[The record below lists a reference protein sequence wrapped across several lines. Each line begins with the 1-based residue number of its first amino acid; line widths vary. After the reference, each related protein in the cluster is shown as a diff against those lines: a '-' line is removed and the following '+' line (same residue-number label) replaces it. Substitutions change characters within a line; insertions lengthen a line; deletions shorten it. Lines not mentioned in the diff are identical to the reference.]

1 MTMGRARWVGC
12 LGLLWIFAATLSMSG
27 VARGSEAAPAPQRP
41 AAQAP
46 AKATAQAPAKAAAQA
61 PAKATAQAPAKATA
75 QAPAPATAQ
84 GATDADKY
92 DIDVSKRR
100 SEVYGEQ
107 LDGLKADVESL
118 KDRIFRSKARLA
130 LLKETVLK
138 GVLAGSRVVL
148 VHRNRMGSQFQLVRL
163 VISLD
168 GAQIYARTDESGA
181 LDSEDEVT
189 VYDGN
194 LVPGP
199 HSITVQME
207 YRGQGFGVFS
217 YLNGYSFDSRS
228 SHSFTAPENG
238 AIKLMSV
245 GYERGNFS
253 TEMRDRPAVSWQE
266 VPLDAAGRP
275 LPRTRGER
283 GGASSNAKD

>member
-1 MTMGRARWVGC
+1 M
-12 LGLLWIFAATLSMSG
+12 
-27 VARGSEAAPAPQRP
+27 
-41 AAQAP
+41 
-46 AKATAQAPAKAAAQA
+46 
-61 PAKATAQAPAKATA
+61 
-75 QAPAPATAQ
+75 
-84 GATDADKY
+84 DA
-92 DIDVSKRR
+92 
-100 SEVYGEQ
+100 
-107 LDGLKADVESL
+107 L

-163 VISLD
+163 VIFLD
-168 GAQIYARTDESGA
+168 GAQIYARTDESGT

-199 HSITVQME
+199 HSITVELE

-228 SHSFTAPENG
+228 SHNFTAPENG
-238 AIKLMSV
+238 AVKLMSV
-245 GYERGNFS
+245 GYEKGNFT

-275 LPRTRGER
+275 LPKSR
-283 GGASSNAKD
+283 GGRGGDEGGN

>member
-1 MTMGRARWVGC
+1 MLALL
-12 LGLLWIFAATLSMSG
+12 LGLVVLTERHGQAAMHAPPAAPQSPQAATPQ
-27 VARGSEAAPAPQRP
+27 AATPQAATPQAATPQAETAPADSSAS
-41 AAQAP
+41 AA
-46 AKATAQAPAKAAAQA
+46 
-61 PAKATAQAPAKATA
+61 
-75 QAPAPATAQ
+75 
-84 GATDADKY
+84 DY
-92 DIDVSKRR
+92 DVDVSKRR
-100 SEVYGEQ
+100 SEVYGER
-107 LDGLKADVESL
+107 LDGLQSDVESL

-199 HSITVQME
+199 HSITVEME

-245 GYERGNFS
+245 GYERGNFT

-275 LPRTRGER
+275 LPRARGER
-283 GGASSNAKD
+283 GGGS

>member
-1 MTMGRARWVGC
+1 MKMGRARWVWC
-12 LGLLWIFAATLSMSG
+12 LGLLWIFAASVSISG
-27 VARGSEAAPAPQRP
+27 VARGSDAAPAPQRP

-46 AKATAQAPAKAAAQA
+46 AKAAPAQAQAPASPQAAA
-61 PAKATAQAPAKATA
+61 
-75 QAPAPATAQ
+75 
-84 GATDADKY
+84 DDDKY

-107 LDGLKADVESL
+107 LDGLKSDVESL

-181 LDSEDEVT
+181 LDSED
-189 VYDGN
+189 
-194 LVPGP
+194 
-199 HSITVQME
+199 
-207 YRGQGFGVFS
+207 
-217 YLNGYSFDSRS
+217 
-228 SHSFTAPENG
+228 
-238 AIKLMSV
+238 
-245 GYERGNFS
+245 
-253 TEMRDRPAVSWQE
+253 
-266 VPLDAAGRP
+266 
-275 LPRTRGER
+275 
-283 GGASSNAKD
+283 

>member
-12 LGLLWIFAATLSMSG
+12 LGLLWLFAATLSMSG
-27 VARGSEAAPAPQRP
+27 VARASEAAPAPQRP

-46 AKATAQAPAKAAAQA
+46 AKATAQAPAKA
-61 PAKATAQAPAKATA
+61 PAK
-75 QAPAPATAQ
+75 APATAQ

-181 LDSEDEVT
+181 PGSGDEVT
-189 VYDGN
+189 AREGS

-207 YRGQGFGVFS
+207 YRGPGFGVFS

>member
-1 MTMGRARWVGC
+1 MCC
-12 LGLLWIFAATLSMSG
+12 LGFLWIFAASFSLSG
-27 VARGSEAAPAPQRP
+27 VAHGTEAAPAPQRP
-41 AAQAP
+41 SAQKPSAQKP
-46 AKATAQAPAKAAAQA
+46 AKAAPAKAAPAKAA
-61 PAKATAQAPAKATA
+61 PAKAAPAVS
-75 QAPAPATAQ
+75 APQ
-84 GATDADKY
+84 VGASEDKY
-92 DIDVSKRR
+92 DIDMSKRR

-217 YLNGYSFDSRS
+217 YLNGYTFDSRS

-245 GYERGNFS
+245 GYERGNFT

-283 GGASSNAKD
+283 AGASSNAKD

>member
-1 MTMGRARWVGC
+1 MKMGRARWVWC
-12 LGLLWIFAATLSMSG
+12 LGLLWIFAASVSISG
-27 VARGSEAAPAPQRP
+27 VARGSDAAPAPQRP

-46 AKATAQAPAKAAAQA
+46 AKAAPAKAAPAQA
-61 PAKATAQAPAKATA
+61 PAQAAPAKAGS
-75 QAPAPATAQ
+75 QAAA
-84 GATDADKY
+84 DDDKY

-107 LDGLKADVESL
+107 LDGLKSDVESL

-283 GGASSNAKD
+283 GGASADAKD